1 MMNLDKLVTR
11 GQLPWSPV
19 PAARDLNIWIE
30 YDHPLAG
37 TFATDNQAV
46 LFAVVGDSSARRSVW
61 AYAIL
66 TPAEAGQYADLA
78 FDSVTELRQF
88 VEDRI
93 SERQAVFALA
103 DDLVIQIWAPAD
115 SAGPLYEKAIA
126 FLDSILDRPEN
137 HPDPGTRFRAKLA
150 QVDVVRDELVG
161 A

>member
-1 MMNLDKLVTR
+1 MNLDKLVTR
-11 GQLPWSPV
+11 GRIPWSPV
-19 PAARDLNIWIE
+19 PAARDLDVWVE

-37 TFATDNQAV
+37 TFVADGQTV
-46 LFAVVGDSSARRSVW
+46 LFAVVGDSSAKRSVW

-66 TPAEAGQYADLA
+66 TGPEAEQYAGLA

-88 VEDRI
+88 VEDRF

-126 FLDSILDRPEN
+126 FLDSILDQPDHR
-137 HPDPGTRFRAKLA
+137 PDPGTRFRAKLA
-150 QVDVVRDELVG
+150 QVDVVRDELVD